1 MLSTLRPNFRMA
13 ASQAI
18 RRLLPIAMRVPMHVV
33 YMALTHQHI
42 SSHRATITW
51 RVTGLCTTQ
60 QPMTQRTIILWS
72 RVTRC
77 GLSQSISP
85 RCLARGELQTSHLVS
100 TRRPG
105 TMAGAI
111 TPTHSTTR
119 GGAILTTRG
128 TTGTGTSAITHT
140 TGDMATRHTI
150 LDTIHTILDTIH
162 TCTTLHVHHSLHTQ
176 DMVLRTSQE
185 VTDIAT

>member
-1 MLSTLRPNFRMA
+1 
-13 ASQAI
+13 
-18 RRLLPIAMRVPMHVV
+18 MRVPMHVV
-33 YMALTHQHI
+33 YMALTRQHI
-42 SSHRATITW
+42 NSHRATITW

-60 QPMTQRTIILWS
+60 QPMTQPTIILWS

-128 TTGTGTSAITHT
+128 TTGTGTSAITLGTMTIAGDTLHMAITIT
-140 TGDMATRHTI
+140 TTIQGICLHVLRSIAQVTI
-150 LDTIHTILDTIH
+150 LATSRVTAL
-162 TCTTLHVHHSLHTQ
+162 TTALW
-176 DMVLRTSQE
+176 
-185 VTDIAT
+185 